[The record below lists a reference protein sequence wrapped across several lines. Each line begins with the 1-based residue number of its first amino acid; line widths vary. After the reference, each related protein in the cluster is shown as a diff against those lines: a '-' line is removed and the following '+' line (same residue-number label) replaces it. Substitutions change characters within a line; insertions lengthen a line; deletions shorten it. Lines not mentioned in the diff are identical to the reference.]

1 MTEVSDDGPGVD
13 RDLLL
18 PLPVDIPEV
27 GSDLFGRQ
35 SLCRQGQYDLVDP
48 LQPALALVDDLRC
61 VQQQIV
67 GRQQRKRGAVI
78 APAR

>member
-18 PLPVDIPEV
+18 PSPVDILEV

-48 LQPALALVDDLRC
+48 L
-61 VQQQIV
+61 
-67 GRQQRKRGAVI
+67 
-78 APAR
+78 